1 MWNHIP
7 NFTCRHHIRYFKKN
21 EEHHDNTQVT
31 LSHVNITCEFHMWLS
46 CVNITCEIHTQKS
59 CVNIT
64 CEDHMQKHHMWIHPS
79 GVKCAGTAII
89 LPWNSHIHYAGTAY
103 ASPAIPT
110 SAIKNAL
117 EQPWRKTGQPRL
129 WLFQRI
135 FLWLFPPDCSRVTVP
150 ASLFPRG
157 CSPVVIMD
165 VPEWM
170 F

>member
-1 MWNHIP
+1 MHYLPRIFLWQSEKNSFCPREKPENKSSQPLKSKKMKCSVDVNVKDRLDSWKH
-7 NFTCRHHIRYFKKN
+7 REIRPCDDHVFVK
-21 EEHHDNTQVT
+21 VFC
-31 LSHVNITCEFHMWLS
+31 SHPTE
-46 CVNITCEIHTQKS
+46 
-59 CVNIT
+59 
-64 CEDHMQKHHMWIHPS
+64 
-79 GVKCAGTAII
+79 VKCAGTAIT